1 MGKTDDDV
9 LDILVVLDRSGSMA
23 TARADHEGGL
33 KSFVEDQAKL
43 PGDVRFT
50 LVQFDSHDP
59 CEVVYDRV
67 PIGDVKDIVLIPRG
81 GTPLLDAVGRALAHL
96 SAKTDN
102 AHVIVM
108 VVTDGE
114 ENESREWTKARV
126 AARVEELEKRGY
138 AFLFLGADMKAFGDA
153 NAMGFQIGN
162 AVAFD
167 MAPSSVNALYQATAG
182 NLMRSRSSYTASR
195 TAGISASASLGSAKR
210 SLSYTGDQRKSIKK
224 DAPDLADVFGSSTLT
239 DLVDPITT
247 NITNKPEDQE

>member
-1 MGKTDDDV
+1 MGKAPDDV

-43 PGDVRFT
+43 PGEVRFT

-126 AARVEELEKRGY
+126 AARVAELEKAGW
-138 AFLFLGADMKAFGDA
+138 AFLFLGSALDSFSDA
-153 NAMGFQIGN
+153 HAIG
-162 AVAFD
+162 VKSSTFMAFD
-167 MAPSSVNALYQATAG
+167 NTSGSVGAAYAAMASNTTDAREDYNV
-182 NLMRSRSSYTASR
+182 MRSRGITPVMAA
-195 TAGISASASLGSAKR
+195 AGAKR
-210 SLSYTGDQRKSIKK
+210 SLHFKSAQRKLVKS
-224 DAPDLADVFGSSTLT
+224 DAPDLSA
-239 DLVDPITT
+239 LVAKLGGQP
-247 NITNKPEDQE
+247 QEEEE